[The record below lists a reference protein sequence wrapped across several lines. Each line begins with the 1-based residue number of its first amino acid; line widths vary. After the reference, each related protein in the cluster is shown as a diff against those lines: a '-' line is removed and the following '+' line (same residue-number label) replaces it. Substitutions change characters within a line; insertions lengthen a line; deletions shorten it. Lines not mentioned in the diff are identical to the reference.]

1 MIGAK
6 TVSPGFA
13 DSFREIGVVVNYGF
27 KRSHGGIGLKGL
39 LHKIA
44 KVDHVL
50 IIIRGLINALINLSP
65 WKHWAR
71 RSSESGRGFS
81 LRPRPK

>member
-6 TVSPGFA
+6 TVGPGYA
-13 DSFREIGVVVNYGF
+13 DSFRKIGVVVNYGF

-44 KVDHVL
+44 NVDHVL
-50 IIIRGLINALINLSP
+50 IMDRVAGSIPAGGSR
-65 WKHWAR
+65 
-71 RSSESGRGFS
+71 
-81 LRPRPK
+81 

>member
-44 KVDHVL
+44 KVDHIL
-50 IIIRGLINALINLSP
+50 IMDRM
-65 WKHWAR
+65 
-71 RSSESGRGFS
+71 
-81 LRPRPK
+81 

>member
-6 TVSPGFA
+6 TVGPGFA
-13 DSFREIGVVVNYGF
+13 DRFRKIGVVVIYGF

-44 KVDHVL
+44 KVDPL
-50 IIIRGLINALINLSP
+50 RKTFDFPDLTRTRRRGARTRRTLLSEP
-65 WKHWAR
+65 TPLL
-71 RSSESGRGFS
+71 F
-81 LRPRPK
+81 LQ